1 MSFRFRNTEIFL
13 TRFTQNLLKLTK
25 KEIESPRKR
34 VYKNKDGNRVINEP
48 IDSSGKLKSSLT
60 FRKKIKN
67 VVSEKGFIATQSYSI
82 LGNSYGEIID
92 EGASGDKINATVS
105 GIEKWIEDKPVRLDD
120 INNKTKIARLIKN
133 KINREGIKPTN
144 FLVDVINKEFEN
156 IFGIQPNI
164 VEDVSINLDDIFVS
178 LGWEKKGNTFI
189 RKVE

>member
-133 KINREGIKPTN
+133 KINREGIKPTI

>member
-105 GIEKWIEDKPVRLDD
+105 GIEKWIEDKAVRLDD

-144 FLVDVINKEFEN
+144 FLVDVINKEFKN

>member
-82 LGNSYGEIID
+82 LGNSYVEIID
-92 EGASGDKINATVS
+92 ECAS
-105 GIEKWIEDKPVRLDD
+105 
-120 INNKTKIARLIKN
+120 
-133 KINREGIKPTN
+133 
-144 FLVDVINKEFEN
+144 
-156 IFGIQPNI
+156 
-164 VEDVSINLDDIFVS
+164 
-178 LGWEKKGNTFI
+178 
-189 RKVE
+189 

>member
-144 FLVDVINKEFEN
+144 FLVDVINKEFKN

-164 VEDVSINLDDIFVS
+164 VEDVSVNLDDIFVS

>member
-34 VYKNKDGNRVINEP
+34 VYKNKDGNRVINDP

-144 FLVDVINKEFEN
+144 FLVDVINKEFKN

>member
-25 KEIESPRKR
+25 KEIESPRNR
-34 VYKNKDGNRVINEP
+34 VYKNKDGNRVINQP

-67 VVSEKGFIATQSYSI
+67 VISEKGFRATQSYSI

-120 INNKTKIARLIKN
+120 INKKTKIARLIKN

-144 FLVDVINKEFEN
+144 FLVNVINKEFKD
-156 IFGIQPNI
+156 IFGIQPKI

-178 LGWEKKGNTFI
+178 LGWERKGNTFI

>member
-25 KEIESPRKR
+25 KEIESPRNR
-34 VYKNKDGNRVINEP
+34 VYKNKDGNRVINQP

-60 FRKKIKN
+60 FIKKKKN
-67 VVSEKGFIATQSYSI
+67 VISEKGFRATQSYSI

-120 INNKTKIARLIKN
+120 INKKTKIARLIKN

-144 FLVDVINKEFEN
+144 FLVNVINKEFKD
-156 IFGIQPNI
+156 IFGIQP
-164 VEDVSINLDDIFVS
+164 
-178 LGWEKKGNTFI
+178 K
-189 RKVE
+189 

>member
-133 KINREGIKPTN
+133 KINRECIKPTN
-144 FLVDVINKEFEN
+144 FLVDVINKEFKN

>member
-144 FLVDVINKEFEN
+144 FLVDVINKEFKN

>member
-133 KINREGIKPTN
+133 KINREGIEPTN